1 MKYEKEKN
9 TLNSVWIQYQAQM
22 DIYTDSNYIDY
33 SQLNGNLWEPEQRRR
48 PNLISSNSIGAI
60 QFHID
65 FPIVKRA
72 FKTSP
77 EHVTCYNPRAS
88 CTGTYTGCSDET
100 FAYSRTIL
108 FDKIY

>member
-1 MKYEKEKN
+1 MKYILKKKKKN

-22 DIYTDSNYIDY
+22 DSNY

-48 PNLISSNSIGAI
+48 PNLISSNSIDAI
-60 QFHID
+60 QFRID

-77 EHVTCYNPRAS
+77 EHVTCYNPRAIALVVLVVIQGVRARNS
-88 CTGTYTGCSDET
+88 SIHE
-100 FAYSRTIL
+100 
-108 FDKIY
+108 